1 MQIYNNFGDC
11 KNILFIFV
19 KIYLLMNITL
29 LLVGKTEEEYLK
41 EGITI
46 FENRLK
52 HYINFKSIV
61 IPSLKNTKNIPVD
74 EQKNKEAEEML
85 KHFTKSEY
93 IVLLDEKGKEFRS
106 ADFATFI
113 QKQMNTGIKNL
124 MFVVGGPFGFS
135 NKIYEKANMKLSLS
149 QMTFSHQMIR
159 LLFTEQL
166 YRAFTILKNEPYH
179 NE

>member
-1 MQIYNNFGDC
+1 MQIYNFFMNQKD
-11 KNILFIFV
+11 ILFIFV
-19 KIYLLMNITL
+19 KIYLRMNIIL

-52 HYINFKSIV
+52 HYINYNTIV
-61 IPSLKNTKNIPVD
+61 IPSLKNTKNIPVE
-74 EQKNKEAEEML
+74 EQKNREAEEML
-85 KHFTKSEY
+85 KHFAKAEY

-106 ADFATFI
+106 TDFATFI

-135 NKIYEKANMKLSLS
+135 NKIYEKASMKLSLS

>member
-1 MQIYNNFGDC
+1 
-11 KNILFIFV
+11 
-19 KIYLLMNITL
+19 MNITL

-41 EGITI
+41 EGIMI

-52 HYINFKSIV
+52 HYINFKTIV
-61 IPSLKNTKNIPVD
+61 IPSLKNTKNIPVE
-74 EQKNKEAEEML
+74 EQKNREAEEML
-85 KHFTKSEY
+85 KHFAKAEY

-106 ADFATFI
+106 SDFALFI

-135 NKIYEKANMKLSLS
+135 NKIYEKASMKLSLS
-149 QMTFSHQMIR
+149 HMTFSHQMIR

>member
-11 KNILFIFV
+11 KIILFIFV

-61 IPSLKNTKNIPVD
+61 IPSLKNTKNIPVE

-93 IVLLDEKGKEFRS
+93 ILFYSMKKEKS
-106 ADFATFI
+106 
-113 QKQMNTGIKNL
+113 
-124 MFVVGGPFGFS
+124 FVQPT
-135 NKIYEKANMKLSLS
+135 L
-149 QMTFSHQMIR
+149 Q
-159 LLFTEQL
+159 LLF
-166 YRAFTILKNEPYH
+166 KSK
-179 NE
+179 